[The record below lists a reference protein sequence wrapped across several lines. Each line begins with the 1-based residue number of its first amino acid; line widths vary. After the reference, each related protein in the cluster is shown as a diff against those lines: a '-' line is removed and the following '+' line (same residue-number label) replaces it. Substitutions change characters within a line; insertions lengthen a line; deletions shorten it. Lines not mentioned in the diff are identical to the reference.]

1 MRIESSF
8 PPGWGNQLRVLF
20 RWVRSMIVWYKNEVD
35 TQARRYERE
44 REIARI
50 RKQWRELPPMHSWRK

>member
-8 PPGWGNQLRVLF
+8 PPGWGNQWLAVI
-20 RWVRSMIVWYKNEVD
+20 RWVRAAI
-35 TQARRYERE
+35 ARYRNDAETRAWRRDRE

-50 RKQWRELPPMHSWRK
+50 RKQWRELPPMHYWQK